1 VCISVLPNDIQ
12 RVSSC
17 VVQRVIVT
25 MYVPCVQAD
34 YGNLWKLF
42 RVGLDVL
49 LLALQTNWQ
58 MMLMTGIY

>member
-42 RVGLDVL
+42 RVDVL

>member
-1 VCISVLPNDIQ
+1 MCISVLPNDIQ

-42 RVGLDVL
+42 RVDVL

>member
-1 VCISVLPNDIQ
+1 MCISVLPNDIQ

-17 VVQRVIVT
+17 AVQRVIVT
-25 MYVPCVQAD
+25 MYVACVQAD

-42 RVGLDVL
+42 RVDVL

-58 MMLMTGIY
+58 MMLMIGIY

>member
-12 RVSSC
+12 RVSRC

-42 RVGLDVL
+42 RVDVL